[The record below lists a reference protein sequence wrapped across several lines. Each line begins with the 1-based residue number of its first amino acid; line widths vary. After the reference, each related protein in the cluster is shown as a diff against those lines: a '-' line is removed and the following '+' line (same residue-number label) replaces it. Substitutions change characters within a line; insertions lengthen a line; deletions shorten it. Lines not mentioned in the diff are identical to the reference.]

1 MGFNTTLELHGPELG
16 ILYMGSRD
24 AHRTYTNFPQFSPAL
39 LFTFY
44 EL

>member
-16 ILYMGSRD
+16 IFNMG
-24 AHRTYTNFPQFSPAL
+24 HRTYTNFPQFSPAL

-44 EL
+44 AL